1 MNKTYL
7 VSYINLLD
15 KIYAI
20 TINENKEL
28 NFLESYLENEVRK
41 YKIPNIDID
50 VTNKTREDFIEIN
63 KNNLMKLLIEYLNNN
78 MKNNIYKDKDELLKD
93 IERFKE
99 YVNNDPKLKDF
110 LYFQEISEQIKA
122 NNNLEQMTEH
132 FNNSFANKEEIKEE
146 AKEEAKEYIETNN
159 ISEATLE
166 DGSKIAVSNNENNN
180 SATIIKLNKNEEL
193 EDVIAETKVNE
204 DYKNTHEV
212 IESMAN
218 NTHISATAERPDEL
232 DKNDTLAT
240 KVAYHENKYN
250 NENLIA
256 VTNSTNNNDFADN
269 VVIDRKTGNISEI
282 NTYED
287 GSLYLNGTNQNNYST
302 TPDSI
307 NKISNNLNIENIDI
321 EDENNVVKEFEE
333 LENLYNS
340 NEQELWT
347 NKVEFLYE
355 ANREKWEEYMAY
367 HDEKQEK
374 LNKDKAPQ
382 KTLGPDPR
390 AAFIDISIIALITSI
405 IGTSTLLAI
414 LINLM

>member
-41 YKIPNIDID
+41 YKIANIDTSVI
-50 VTNKTREDFIEIN
+50 NKTREEIIEIN
-63 KNNLMKLLIEYLNNN
+63 KNNFMKIFIEYLNNN

-93 IERFKE
+93 INNFKE
-99 YVNNDPKLKDF
+99 YINNDPNLKDF
-110 LYFQEISEQIKA
+110 LYFQEISEQIKVD
-122 NNNLEQMTEH
+122 NNIEEMSEY
-132 FNNSFANKEEIKEE
+132 FNNSFATKEEIKEE

-159 ISEATLE
+159 ISESTLE
-166 DGSKIAVSNNENNN
+166 NGTKIAVSNNENNH
-180 SATIIKLNKNEEL
+180 SANIIKLNKNEDL
-193 EDVIAETKVNE
+193 EDVIANTKVNG

-218 NTHISATAERPDEL
+218 NSHISATAERPDEI

-240 KVAYHENKYN
+240 QVAHHENKYN
-250 NENLIA
+250 NEDLIA
-256 VTNSTNNNDFADN
+256 VTNSTNTNDFADN
-269 VVIDRKTGNISEI
+269 VIIDRKTGNISEV

-302 TPDSI
+302 TNDSI
-307 NKISNNLNIENIDI
+307 NASKTNLNVEKINV
-321 EDENNVVKEFEE
+321 EDENNVAQEFEQ
-333 LENLYNS
+333 LENLYNC

-347 NKVEFLYE
+347 NKVESLYE
-355 ANREKWEEYMAY
+355 TNHEKWEEYMAY

-374 LNKDKAPQ
+374 LNLDKAPQ
-382 KTLGPDPR
+382 KTLGQDPR